1 MKKRIALVIGN
12 SNYNNSP
19 LRNPINDS
27 NDITD
32 VLTQLGFEVET
43 LLDIT
48 HIEMETSFIR
58 FIKKIKDCEASLVYF
73 AGHGFQIK
81 GENYLAP
88 VDIEATD
95 ETTARST
102 SYNLND
108 YLKKVS
114 MFRDK
119 TNIIILDACRNNPFI
134 NNIRGTA
141 SNGFAPFKAAPIG
154 TFISYSTSPDSLAGD
169 GKKCDSNGLYTGIL
183 KKCIK
188 IPNIKIEE
196 TFKLVRSEL
205 SRISGG
211 NQISWEHSSL
221 IGDFYFN
228 VVEHIDFELIQED
241 VYQFIN
247 DRSDF
252 YKNTNLSIYEEEC
265 LPILDAYFKYQKP
278 IIEIMRLYSRESYSR
293 INQKFTDS
301 ELDFINMGYLSSWG
315 FEYKEHRWYYGNQY
329 VKMGDPL
336 PLPERLLEKEPIE
349 GEELIVELSPSGY
362 MEDSNIFF
370 RINTNLPNKTKLMI
384 TFCTR
389 DNKYRAQCKADVIDG
404 VILTEGFSYKG
415 NEIEDS
421 MYLLSLSSPLTDLQ
435 PENVKTQFGVS
446 GRNLVGKFVRYG
458 ALGGKCVRGE
468 WTVIKKEEMV
478 EIYTSLPANGNHIT

>member
-12 SNYNNSP
+12 SNYYNSP
-19 LRNPINDS
+19 LKNPINDS

-32 VLTQLGFEVET
+32 VLTQLGFEVEKH
-43 LLDIT
+43 LDIT
-48 HIEMETSFIR
+48 HIEMETTFIR
-58 FIKKIKDCEASLVYF
+58 FIKNIKDCEASLVYF
-73 AGHGFQIK
+73 AGHGLQIK

-95 ETTARST
+95 EVTAIST
-102 SYNLND
+102 SYNIND
-108 YLKKVS
+108 YLRKIS
-114 MFRDK
+114 NFREK

-134 NNIRGTA
+134 NTIRGPV
-141 SNGFAPFKAAPIG
+141 SNGFAPFKEAPIG

-169 GKKCDSNGLYTGIL
+169 GKKEDSNGLYTGIL
-183 KKCIK
+183 KECIK
-188 IPNIKIEE
+188 IPNIIIEE

-221 IGDFYFN
+221 IGDFYFS
-228 VVEHIDFELIQED
+228 VIEHTDFELAQED
-241 VYQFIN
+241 VYQFITE
-247 DRSDF
+247 RSDF
-252 YKNTNLSIYEEEC
+252 YKNKNLSIYDTEC
-265 LPILDAYFKYQKP
+265 LPIVDAYFKYQKP

-293 INQKFTDS
+293 INQKFTDN

-315 FEYKEHRWYYGNQY
+315 FEYKEHRWYYGDQY

-349 GEELIVELSPSGY
+349 GKELIVELSPKGY
-362 MEDSNIFF
+362 MRDSNIFF
-370 RINTNLPNKTKLMI
+370 RINTNLPNKTKLMF
-384 TFCTR
+384 TLYTR
-389 DNKYRAQCKADVIDG
+389 DNKYRAQCKTDVIDG
-404 VILTEGFSYKG
+404 AILTEGFSYKG
-415 NEIEDS
+415 NQLEDG

-446 GRNLVGKFVRYG
+446 GRNLMGKFVRYG
-458 ALGGKCVRGE
+458 ALGGKSVRGE
-468 WTVIKKEEMV
+468 WTVIKSKELV
-478 EIYTSLPANGNHIT
+478 EIY